1 MNPKIMIQMEK
12 NHLMQKDQT
21 NRDLQSIWHKKN
33 LILKNKMSK
42 MKMLIPQI
50 VTHYKENLVIKNK
63 NLMFRHH

>member
-42 MKMLIPQI
+42 MKMLIP
-50 VTHYKENLVIKNK
+50 
-63 NLMFRHH
+63 